1 MEKEYTAQP
10 KQNWFK
16 AHMKVCIIS
25 AVVVIAAIVLIVLI
39 LNNIGSKSPEDVMK
53 TYVEAMQEGNV
64 DKIMKITDT
73 KGVLAWEN
81 CGENA
86 SEFEEEYKNIS
97 DEEAKE
103 YEKKTKDDFEI
114 GMNFFKTLGGKVEIT
129 INNIETPEE
138 LAKDLYKVKASIEI
152 NSSVFGVDQE
162 QEKKDI
168 TLVVYKGKYIGEF
181 EKIIGNNPE
190 EVVKNYIEAM
200 QEADTDKMVNMTDIK
215 GAYAWKQC
223 DGNVSEFDEEYK
235 KISKNEEKKIEE
247 KVRAS
252 IEYDNSFIKNFG
264 GVEMSIE
271 NIEKPEKLAK
281 NLYKVKVSVKMKISV
296 LGKIQEQDQDMT
308 LVVYNGKYIG
318 EAGE

>member
-1 MEKEYTAQP
+1 
-10 KQNWFK
+10 
-16 AHMKVCIIS
+16 MK
-25 AVVVIAAIVLIVLI
+25 
-39 LNNIGSKSPEDVMK
+39 
-53 TYVEAMQEGNV
+53 
-64 DKIMKITDT
+64 
-73 KGVLAWEN
+73 
-81 CGENA
+81 
-86 SEFEEEYKNIS
+86 
-97 DEEAKE
+97 
-103 YEKKTKDDFEI
+103 
-114 GMNFFKTLGGKVEIT
+114 
-129 INNIETPEE
+129 
-138 LAKDLYKVKASIEI
+138 
-152 NSSVFGVDQE
+152 
-162 QEKKDI
+162 
-168 TLVVYKGKYIGEF
+168 
-181 EKIIGNNPE
+181 KIIGNNPE